1 MSEVTAFYPSRQKG
15 LIFQTACLLAFSAL
29 SAIALFFS
37 LRQQVGAY
45 FILLLLAALVL
56 FAPLPLLAYQA
67 FALIKARYR
76 LDRDGLHL
84 RWGMR
89 AEDIPLE
96 SVEWVRPADDLA
108 IAIPAP
114 RPGMPGALVGT
125 VAVDGLG
132 PVEFMAAGREG
143 LLLIATPHKIFAISP
158 QNPQAFLNAFQEAFE
173 MGSLL
178 RIPAQSVLPAA
189 YLAQVWGDLAARWLL
204 AAAVLLT
211 FGLFVGV
218 SLAIPGREL
227 VSLGSYPDGRALP
240 PGTATQALL
249 LPVISLLFLAVD
261 LGIGLFFYRRPAY
274 RPLGY
279 LLWGTSI
286 VSSLLL
292 IGAALWIL

>member
-1 MSEVTAFYPSRQKG
+1 MSQVTAFYPSRKKG

-29 SAIALFFS
+29 SGMALFFS
-37 LRQQVGAY
+37 LRQQVGAN
-45 FILLLLAALVL
+45 FVLLLLAAVVL
-56 FAPLPLLAYQA
+56 FSPLPLLGYQA
-67 FALIKARYR
+67 FALTKARYL

-114 RPGMPGALVGT
+114 WPNLPGALVGT
-125 VAVDGLG
+125 VTVEGLG

-158 QNPQAFLNAFQEAFE
+158 HNPQAFLNSFQEAFE

-178 RIPAQSVLPAA
+178 HIPAQSVLPAA
-189 YLAQVWGDLAARWLL
+189 FLAQVWGDKLARWMLI
-204 AAAVLLT
+204 AALLLT
-211 FGLFVGV
+211 IGLFVGV
-218 SLAIPGREL
+218 SLAVPGREQ
-227 VSLGSYPDGRALP
+227 VSLGFYPDGRSLP
-240 PGTATQALL
+240 PGTAAQALL
-249 LPVISLLFLAVD
+249 LPVIGLLFFAID
-261 LGIGLFFYRRPAY
+261 LGGGLFFYRRPSY

-279 LLWGTSI
+279 LLWGSSI
-286 VSSLLL
+286 VTSLLL